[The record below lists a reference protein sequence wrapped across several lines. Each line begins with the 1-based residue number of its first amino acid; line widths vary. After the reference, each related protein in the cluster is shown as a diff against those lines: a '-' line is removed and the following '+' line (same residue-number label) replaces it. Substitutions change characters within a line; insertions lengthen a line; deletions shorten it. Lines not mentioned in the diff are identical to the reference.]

1 MGGGCVR
8 RQVLELKYSVDDAC
22 APFECLRPNPFPPF
36 RDATYCPVDYPITLR
51 DCFEALL
58 KAVKVR
64 PRDSDGDSETGWE
77 RAPERGPGTR
87 QPLSACL
94 CVPLRGPGR
103 GSPPRRAGAAFSR
116 PRGRGGGG
124 DGCA

>member
-1 MGGGCVR
+1 M
-8 RQVLELKYSVDDAC
+8 LELKYSVDDAC

-64 PRDSDGDSETGWE
+64 PRDSDGDSETGRE
-77 RAPERGPGTR
+77 RAPGRGPAAR
-87 QPLSACL
+87 PPLAACL
-94 CVPLRGPGR
+94 CGARVAAL
-103 GSPPRRAGAAFSR
+103 RRAGRA
-116 PRGRGGGG
+116 PGR
-124 DGCA
+124 